1 MPSVVE
7 DAQKDMVAHW
17 PDVAKTW
24 SLLKINVYSC
34 SASFRNLSTAD
45 FSAAVLGS
53 VLRLIIS
60 SCTTALPSRSRIID
74 AYAAILHSTL
84 DVFLSKEERRCLL
97 PFPSLT
103 RVSLCMGLRTKTFLF
118 FYGTYDMMLQSLG
131 KANLEDFN
139 SLLMVALACFFSVAT
154 KVKFSFLSSTPSSLF
169 CREPLTCL
177 GSSREFHL
185 TACQCKFAYSMSSLT
200 LGNRL
205 PNT

>member
-1 MPSVVE
+1 MPSIVE
-7 DAQKDMVAHW
+7 YAQKDMVAHW
-17 PDVAKTW
+17 PDVAKMW
-24 SLLKINVYSC
+24 SLLKINVC
-34 SASFRNLSTAD
+34 LLNKF
-45 FSAAVLGS
+45 
-53 VLRLIIS
+53 
-60 SCTTALPSRSRIID
+60 CTTALPSRSRIID

-84 DVFLSKEERRCLL
+84 DVFLSKEERRCMLIRLRCCKICLMASSSHSLARIRLL

-118 FYGTYDMMLQSLG
+118 FFGTYDMMLQSLG
-131 KANLEDFN
+131 KANLEEFN
-139 SLLMVALACFFSVAT
+139 SLLMVALAC
-154 KVKFSFLSSTPSSLF
+154 SLF

-177 GSSREFHL
+177 GSYREFHL

>member
-1 MPSVVE
+1 M
-7 DAQKDMVAHW
+7 D
-17 PDVAKTW
+17 
-24 SLLKINVYSC
+24 LLAFMTSINSC

-60 SCTTALPSRSRIID
+60 SCTTALSSRSRIID

-84 DVFLSKEERRCLL
+84 DVFLSKEERRCMLIRLRCCLL

-205 PNT
+205 PHT